1 MIHDAE
7 TLDLLLDAIR
17 RFVRERLIPAE
28 AEVTET
34 DVMPAPIVQEMREM
48 GLFGY
53 ALPREFGG
61 LGLTV
66 EEQCRVA
73 FELCYASPVFRSYVG
88 TNNGIGAMGIVIDGT
103 PEQKARWLPRMAAG
117 EVIGSFAL
125 TEPDNGSDAG
135 ALRTFARREGDHFVI
150 NGTKRYIT
158 NAPEAAVFTLMARTD
173 ASQKGA
179 SGVSAFLVERDT
191 PGLTV
196 AAPYRK
202 MGQRGSH
209 TADVILENV
218 RVPAT
223 ALVGGV
229 EGQGF
234 KTAMKV
240 LDRARLNIAA
250 VCVGIS
256 QRMLDDALA
265 YAMQRRQFGQPIA
278 DFQLIQAMLADSKAE
293 IYAARSMVLEAAR
306 EADRG
311 ANIIAEAS
319 CAKLFA
325 SEMCTRVADRCVQIH
340 GGAGYMQEYAI
351 ERLYRDVR
359 LFRIFEGTSQIQ
371 QLVIARGMIRD
382 AKAGRG

>member
-1 MIHDAE
+1 MIQDAE
-7 TLDLLLDAIR
+7 TLGLLLDSIR

-28 AEVTET
+28 GEVTEA
-34 DVMPAPIVQEMREM
+34 DAMPPAIVHEMREM

-53 ALPREFGG
+53 ALPREYGG
-61 LGLTV
+61 LGLCT
-66 EEQCRVA
+66 EEQMHVS

-88 TNNGIGAMGIVIDGT
+88 TNNGIGGMGIVIDGT
-103 PEQKARWLPRMAAG
+103 LAQKERYLRRLAAG
-117 EVIGSFAL
+117 EIIGSFAL

-135 ALRTFARREGDHFVI
+135 GLKTFARRDGDHYVI

-158 NAPEAAVFTLMARTD
+158 NAPEASIFTLMARTD

-179 SGVSAFLVERDT
+179 SGVSAFIVERDT
-191 PGLTV
+191 PGLTT
-196 AAPYRK
+196 APPDRK

-209 TADVILENV
+209 TSDVILQDV
-218 RVPAT
+218 RVPAS
-223 ALVGGV
+223 ALIGGV

-250 VCVGIS
+250 VCVGIA
-256 QRMLDDALA
+256 QRMLDETLA
-265 YAMQRRQFGQPIA
+265 YAMQREQFGQPIA
-278 DFQLIQAMLADSKAE
+278 GFQLVQAMLADSKTE
-293 IYAARSMVLEAAR
+293 IYAARCMTLDAAR
-306 EADRG
+306 LADDG
-311 ANIIAEAS
+311 ANIATEAS

-325 SEMCTRVADRCVQIH
+325 SEMCSRVADRCVQVH
-340 GGAGYMQEYAI
+340 GGAGYMQEYPI

-371 QLVIARGMIRD
+371 QLVIAKNMIR
-382 AKAGRG
+382 AAGR

>member
-1 MIHDAE
+1 MIQDAE
-7 TLDLLLDAIR
+7 TLGLLLDSIR

-28 AEVTET
+28 VEVTEA
-34 DVMPAPIVQEMREM
+34 DAMPEAIVHEMREM

-53 ALPREFGG
+53 ALPREYGG
-61 LGLTV
+61 LGLTT
-66 EEQCRVA
+66 EEQMHVS

-88 TNNGIGAMGIVIDGT
+88 TNNGIGGMGIVIDGT
-103 PEQKARWLPRMAAG
+103 PAQKERYLRRLAAG
-117 EVIGSFAL
+117 EIIGSFAL

-135 ALRTFARREGDHFVI
+135 GLKTFARRDGDHYVI

-158 NAPEAAVFTLMARTD
+158 NAPEASIFTLMARTD

-179 SGVSAFLVERDT
+179 AGVSAFIVERDT
-191 PGLTV
+191 PGLTT
-196 AAPYRK
+196 APPDRK

-209 TADVILENV
+209 TSDVILQDV
-218 RVPAT
+218 RVPAS
-223 ALVGGV
+223 ALIGGV

-250 VCVGIS
+250 VCVGIA
-256 QRMLDDALA
+256 QRMLDETLA
-265 YAMQRRQFGQPIA
+265 YAMQREQFGQPIA
-278 DFQLIQAMLADSKAE
+278 GFQLVQAMLADSKTE
-293 IYAARSMVLEAAR
+293 IYAARCMTLDAAR
-306 EADRG
+306 RADDG
-311 ANIIAEAS
+311 ANIATEAS

-325 SEMCTRVADRCVQIH
+325 SEMCSRVADRCVQVH
-340 GGAGYMQEYAI
+340 GGAGYMQEYPI

-371 QLVIARGMIRD
+371 QLVIAKNMIRD
-382 AKAGRG
+382 ARG

>member
-1 MIHDAE
+1 MIQDAD
-7 TLDLLLDAIR
+7 TLELLLEAIR

-34 DVMPAPIVQEMREM
+34 DAMPEPIVREMRAM

-53 ALPREFGG
+53 ALPREYGG

-103 PEQKARWLPRMAAG
+103 PEQKSRWLPRMAAG

-125 TEPDNGSDAG
+125 TEPDHGSDAG
-135 ALRTFARREGDHFVI
+135 ALRTFARREGEEFVI

-158 NAPEAAVFTLMARTD
+158 NAPEASVFTLMARTD

-179 SGVSAFLVERDT
+179 AGVSAFLVERDT

-196 AAPYRK
+196 AAPDRK

-209 TADVILENV
+209 TADVILQDV
-218 RVPAT
+218 RVPAS

-250 VCVGIS
+250 VCVGIA
-256 QRMLDDALA
+256 QRMLDDTLA
-265 YAMQRRQFGQPIA
+265 YALQRRQFGQEIA
-278 DFQLIQAMLADSKAE
+278 GFQLVQAMLADSKAE

-306 EADRG
+306 QADNG
-311 ANIIAEAS
+311 VNIITEAS

-340 GGAGYMQEYAI
+340 GGAGYMQEYPI

-371 QLVIARGMIRD
+371 QLVIARGMIRE
-382 AKAGRG
+382 AQSGNR

>member
-1 MIHDAE
+1 MIQDAE
-7 TLDLLLDAIR
+7 TLGLLLDSIR

-28 AEVTET
+28 VEVTEA
-34 DVMPAPIVQEMREM
+34 DAMPAAIVHEMREM

-53 ALPREFGG
+53 ALPREYGG
-61 LGLTV
+61 LGLST
-66 EEQCRVA
+66 EEQMHVS

-88 TNNGIGAMGIVIDGT
+88 TNNGIGGMGIVIDGT
-103 PEQKARWLPRMAAG
+103 PAQKERYLRRLAAG
-117 EVIGSFAL
+117 EIIGSFAL

-135 ALRTFARREGDHFVI
+135 GLKTFARRDGDHYVI

-158 NAPEAAVFTLMARTD
+158 NAPEASIFTLMARTD

-179 SGVSAFLVERDT
+179 SGVSAFIVERDT
-191 PGLTV
+191 PGLTT
-196 AAPYRK
+196 APPDRK

-209 TADVILENV
+209 TSDVILQDV
-218 RVPAT
+218 RVPAG
-223 ALVGGV
+223 ALIGGV

-250 VCVGIS
+250 VCVGIA
-256 QRMLDDALA
+256 QRMLDETLA
-265 YAMQRRQFGQPIA
+265 YAMQREQFGQPIA
-278 DFQLIQAMLADSKAE
+278 GFQLVQAMLADSKTE
-293 IYAARSMVLEAAR
+293 IYAARCMTLDAAR
-306 EADRG
+306 LADEG
-311 ANIIAEAS
+311 ANIATEAS

-325 SEMCTRVADRCVQIH
+325 SEMCSRVADRCVQVH
-340 GGAGYMQEYAI
+340 GGAGYMQEYPI

-371 QLVIARGMIRD
+371 QLVIAKNMIR
-382 AKAGRG
+382 AAGR

>member
-1 MIHDAE
+1 MIQDAE
-7 TLDLLLDAIR
+7 TLGLLIDSIR

-28 AEVTET
+28 VEVTEA
-34 DVMPAPIVQEMREM
+34 DAMPAAIVHEMREM

-53 ALPREFGG
+53 ALPREYGG
-61 LGLTV
+61 LGLST
-66 EEQCRVA
+66 EEQMHVS

-88 TNNGIGAMGIVIDGT
+88 TNNGIGGMGIVIDGT
-103 PEQKARWLPRMAAG
+103 PEQKERYLRRLAAG
-117 EVIGSFAL
+117 EIIGSFAL

-135 ALRTFARREGDHFVI
+135 GLKTFARRDGDHYVI

-158 NAPEAAVFTLMARTD
+158 NAPEASIFTLMARTD

-179 SGVSAFLVERDT
+179 SGVSAFIVERDT
-191 PGLTV
+191 PGLTT
-196 AAPYRK
+196 APPDRK

-209 TADVILENV
+209 TSDVILQDV
-218 RVPAT
+218 RVPAS
-223 ALVGGV
+223 ALIGGV

-250 VCVGIS
+250 VCVGIA
-256 QRMLDDALA
+256 QRMLDETLA
-265 YAMQRRQFGQPIA
+265 YAMQREQFGQPIA
-278 DFQLIQAMLADSKAE
+278 GFQLVQAMLADSKTE
-293 IYAARSMVLEAAR
+293 IYAARCMTLDAAR
-306 EADRG
+306 LADEG
-311 ANIIAEAS
+311 ANIATEAS

-325 SEMCTRVADRCVQIH
+325 SEMCSRVADRCVQVH
-340 GGAGYMQEYAI
+340 GGAGYMQEYPI

-371 QLVIARGMIRD
+371 QLVIAKNMIR
-382 AKAGRG
+382 AAGR

>member
-1 MIHDAE
+1 MIQDAE
-7 TLDLLLDAIR
+7 TLGLLLDSIR

-28 AEVTET
+28 VEVTET
-34 DVMPAPIVQEMREM
+34 DTMPAAIVHEMREM

-53 ALPREFGG
+53 ALPREYGG
-61 LGLTV
+61 LGLST
-66 EEQCRVA
+66 EEQMHVS

-88 TNNGIGAMGIVIDGT
+88 TNNGIGGMGIVIDGT
-103 PEQKARWLPRMAAG
+103 PEQKERYLRRLAAG
-117 EVIGSFAL
+117 EIIGSFAL

-135 ALRTFARREGDHFVI
+135 GLKTFARRDGDHYVI

-158 NAPEAAVFTLMARTD
+158 NAPEASIFTLMARTD

-179 SGVSAFLVERDT
+179 SGVSAFIVERDT
-191 PGLTV
+191 LGLMT
-196 AAPYRK
+196 APPDRK

-209 TADVILENV
+209 TSDVILQDV
-218 RVPAT
+218 RVPAS
-223 ALVGGV
+223 ALIGGV

-250 VCVGIS
+250 VCVGIA
-256 QRMLDDALA
+256 QRMLDETLA
-265 YAMQRRQFGQPIA
+265 YAMQREQFGQPIA
-278 DFQLIQAMLADSKAE
+278 GFQLVQAMLADSKTE
-293 IYAARSMVLEAAR
+293 IYAARCMTLDAAR
-306 EADRG
+306 LADEG
-311 ANIIAEAS
+311 ANIATEAS

-325 SEMCTRVADRCVQIH
+325 SEMCSRVADRCVQVH
-340 GGAGYMQEYAI
+340 GGAGYMQEYPI

-371 QLVIARGMIRD
+371 QLVIAKNMIR
-382 AKAGRG
+382 AAGR

>member
-1 MIHDAE
+1 MIQDTE
-7 TLDLLLDAIR
+7 TLELLLESIR

-28 AEVTET
+28 DEVTET
-34 DVMPAPIVQEMREM
+34 DAMPEAIVREMREM

-53 ALPREFGG
+53 ALPREYGG
-61 LGLTV
+61 LGLTT
-66 EEQCRVA
+66 EEQMCVS

-88 TNNGIGAMGIVIDGT
+88 TNNGIGGMGIVIDGT
-103 PEQKARWLPRMAAG
+103 PEQKDRYLRRLAEG
-117 EVIGSFAL
+117 EIIGSFAL

-135 ALRTFARREGDHFVI
+135 GLKTFARRKGDHFVI

-158 NAPEAAVFTLMARTD
+158 NAPEASIFTLMARTD

-179 SGVSAFLVERDT
+179 SGVSAFIIERGT
-191 PGLTV
+191 PGLTT
-196 AAPYRK
+196 APPDRK

-209 TADVILENV
+209 TSDVILQDV
-218 RVPAT
+218 RVPAS
-223 ALVGGV
+223 ALIGGV

-250 VCVGIS
+250 VCVGVA
-256 QRMLDDALA
+256 QRMLDETLA
-265 YAMQRRQFGQPIA
+265 YAMDRQQFGQPIA
-278 DFQLIQAMLADSKAE
+278 EFQLVQAMLADSKTE
-293 IYAARSMVLEAAR
+293 IYAARCMTLDAAR
-306 EADRG
+306 KADD
-311 ANIIAEAS
+311 AMNIATEAS

-325 SEMCTRVADRCVQIH
+325 SEMCSRVADRCVQVH
-340 GGAGYMQEYAI
+340 GGAGYMQEYPI

-371 QLVIARGMIRD
+371 QLVIARNMIR
-382 AKAGRG
+382 AARR

>member
-1 MIHDAE
+1 MIQDAE
-7 TLDLLLDAIR
+7 TLGLLLDSIR

-28 AEVTET
+28 VEVTET
-34 DVMPAPIVQEMREM
+34 DTMPAAIVHEMREM

-53 ALPREFGG
+53 ALPREYGG
-61 LGLTV
+61 LGLST
-66 EEQCRVA
+66 EEQMHVS

-88 TNNGIGAMGIVIDGT
+88 TNNGIGGMGIVIDGT
-103 PEQKARWLPRMAAG
+103 PEQKERYLQRLAAG
-117 EVIGSFAL
+117 EIIGSFAL

-135 ALRTFARREGDHFVI
+135 GLKTFARRDGDHYVI

-158 NAPEAAVFTLMARTD
+158 NAPEASIFTLMARTD

-179 SGVSAFLVERDT
+179 SGVSAFIVERDT
-191 PGLTV
+191 PGLMT
-196 AAPYRK
+196 APPDRK

-209 TADVILENV
+209 TSDVILQDV
-218 RVPAT
+218 RVPAS
-223 ALVGGV
+223 ALIGGV

-250 VCVGIS
+250 VCVGIA
-256 QRMLDDALA
+256 QRMLDETLA
-265 YAMQRRQFGQPIA
+265 YAMQREQFGQPIA
-278 DFQLIQAMLADSKAE
+278 GFQLVQAMLADSKTE
-293 IYAARSMVLEAAR
+293 IYAARCMTLDAAR
-306 EADRG
+306 LADEG
-311 ANIIAEAS
+311 ANIATEAS

-325 SEMCTRVADRCVQIH
+325 SEMCSRVADRCVQVH
-340 GGAGYMQEYAI
+340 GGAGYMQEYPI

-371 QLVIARGMIRD
+371 QLVIAKNMIR
-382 AKAGRG
+382 AAGR